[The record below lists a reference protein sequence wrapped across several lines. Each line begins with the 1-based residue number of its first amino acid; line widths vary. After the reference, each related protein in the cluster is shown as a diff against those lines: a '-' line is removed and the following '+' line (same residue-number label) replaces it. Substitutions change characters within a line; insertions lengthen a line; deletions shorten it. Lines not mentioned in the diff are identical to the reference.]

1 LEEHVTAL
9 AFEVDLTLSEVCEAA
24 TVGDNVRAIHPPCGG
39 RAMAAGVVSAQDVDH
54 VYVIG
59 SDYTLVV
66 AWLVRTSAPH
76 WP

>member
-1 LEEHVTAL
+1 
-9 AFEVDLTLSEVCEAA
+9 
-24 TVGDNVRAIHPPCGG
+24 
-39 RAMAAGVVSAQDVDH
+39 MAAGVVSAQDVDH

-59 SDYTLVV
+59 SDYYTLVV